1 LEFNRSAAIDLHIH
15 STASDGTLTPAQLVA
30 MAVEMGLGAIAITDH
45 DSLAGSREALIEG
58 IPESLGFI
66 TGVEVSADP
75 PPSYPG
81 SGSIHILG
89 YGIRLDDPE
98 LNRALEKLQDA
109 RKDRNPLIV
118 ARLNQLGVPITLKEV
133 ELEAGEGGQPGR
145 PHIAKV
151 LIRKGIAADIDDAFD
166 RFLGNGRP
174 AYIDKF
180 RIDSAAA
187 IQLINA
193 AGGIPVLAHPCLLE
207 LDSDDQLDELL
218 REMMSM
224 GLKGMEVYF
233 TDHSAAQTQRYAEL
247 ATRHD
252 LLMTGGTD
260 FHGDTHPGTRM
271 GVGKGDLFVPYAL
284 YENLIGC

>member
-1 LEFNRSAAIDLHIH
+1 LAFNRPSAIDLHIH
-15 STASDGTLTPAQLVA
+15 STASDGTLSPPQLVA
-30 MAVEMGLGAIAITDH
+30 MAVELGLGAIAITDH
-45 DSLAGSREALIEG
+45 DSIAGSREALLEG
-58 IPESLGFI
+58 IPDSLGFL
-66 TGVEVSADP
+66 TGVEISAEP

-133 ELEAGEGGQPGR
+133 EQEAGEGGRPGR

-151 LIRKGIAADIDDAFD
+151 MIRKGIATDIDDAFD
-166 RFLGNGRP
+166 RYLGNGRP

-180 RIDSAAA
+180 RVDFAAA

-193 AGGIPVLAHPCLLE
+193 AGGTPVLAHPCLLE
-207 LDSDDQLDELL
+207 LESDDQLDELL
-218 REMMSM
+218 REMVSM
-224 GLKGMEVYF
+224 GLKGLEVHF
-233 TDHSAAQTQRYAEL
+233 TDHSAEQTRCYAEL
-247 ATRHD
+247 ARRYD

-260 FHGDTHPGTRM
+260 FHGGTHPGTRM
-271 GVGKGDLFVPYAL
+271 GVGKGDLVVPYAL
-284 YENLIGC
+284 YEKLIGC